1 MWFRE
6 KYKIITENP
15 YNKKELNGLGMIIYS
30 EWDYSFRMVM
40 QTENIVHLFLNYS
53 LGWKCS
59 NYAFLESI
67 PLINT
72 LDIIDIHSN
81 GIRSVEKQ
89 YDLITLSLNVPNCY
103 NVNFNVFR
111 NLKNVFYYGNRY
123 NESLF
128 LCKSIENLYID
139 NLKIGSKQYIANL
152 TNLRV
157 LSIAN
162 SDLEDLSF
170 LKYTKFL
177 NSLTIINCKKIL
189 SFNSISELNGLVKLD
204 IRGIKNLH
212 DINFI
217 SNLQDLEIIII
228 ETDYLDS
235 IHPLINLTNIKAFAL
250 LGKNF
255 VIEDKDLSP
264 IEHLKKLSMLNIP
277 NKKCYSARI
286 NNYWNWNDFGKAR
299 DNWLSNKD

>member
-15 YNKKELNGLGMIIYS
+15 YNKKELNGLGMIIHC
-30 EWDYSFRMVM
+30 EWDDSFRMVM
-40 QTENIVHLFLNYS
+40 QTKNIVHLFLNYS

-59 NYAFLESI
+59 NYAFLENI

-81 GIRSVEKQ
+81 GIKSVEKQ
-89 YDLITLSLNVPNCY
+89 YDLITLSLNAPNCY
-103 NVNFNVFR
+103 NINFNVFR

-128 LCKSIENLYID
+128 LCKSIESLYID

-212 DINFI
+212 DLNFI
-217 SNLQDLEIIII
+217 LVD
-228 ETDYLDS
+228 
-235 IHPLINLTNIKAFAL
+235 
-250 LGKNF
+250 
-255 VIEDKDLSP
+255 DK
-264 IEHLKKLSMLNIP
+264 I
-277 NKKCYSARI
+277 
-286 NNYWNWNDFGKAR
+286 
-299 DNWLSNKD
+299 